1 MSSSDDRFKARKKS
15 CIQAFASDLD
25 NTFEIKCIIR
35 DISRSGCK
43 IVTSQVRK
51 LPEFILLVP
60 EGFKQPLSGKIVWRK
75 DKFAGVTFLSKTSD
89 ENLSRM
95 GEFIVDDH
103 WNGDEFIIDDHWNC
117 EEEDEP
123 MLLDLKVRPMSYSG
137 RLANSKR
144 RTK

>member
-1 MSSSDDRFKARKKS
+1 MSSSDERFKARKKTS
-15 CIQAFASDLD
+15 IQAFASDLD

-43 IVTSQVRK
+43 IVTSQVRE

-60 EGFKQPLSGKIVWRK
+60 EGFEQPINGKIVWRK
-75 DKFAGVTFLSKTSD
+75 DKFAGVAFLSKTGD

-137 RLANSKR
+137 RLANSNR

>member
-35 DISRSGCK
+35 DISTSGCK
-43 IVTSQVRK
+43 IVTSQVME
-51 LPEFILLVP
+51 LPEFILLVL
-60 EGFKQPLSGKIVWRK
+60 EDFKQPLSCKIVWRK
-75 DKFAGVTFLSKTSD
+75 DKFAEVAFLSKTGHEFMFD
-89 ENLSRM
+89 DYWNCD
-95 GEFIVDDH
+95 EFIV
-103 WNGDEFIIDDHWNC
+103 DDHWNC

-123 MLLDLKVRPMSYSG
+123 MLLGGMVRPLSYSE